1 MGCSLRRFNRFY
13 LFTTT
18 VIMIAGGGATLEMWH
33 VPYWWGIGALSA
45 LIVFVFQED

>member
-33 VPYWWGIGALSA
+33 VPTGGELV
-45 LIVFVFQED
+45 LLVR